1 MWREGWGSFTQENVI
16 VPLESL
22 KFVISTDVC
31 FYFRKKEREKKP
43 LKKAGSIRTV

>member
-1 MWREGWGSFTQENVI
+1 MQENVV

-22 KFVISTDVC
+22 RFVISTDVC
-31 FYFRKKEREKKP
+31 FYFRKKEKEKKP